1 MIKTSLTSLFLISSL
16 LGFTAQAHEGHD
28 VPGQIK
34 ALHGGITKPGKIMH
48 MEMLVTEN
56 NVQLFP
62 LAHEGEELKVSEVK
76 ITGTAKTPKGKPQN
90 LTFTSDGKAFSTQVD
105 LQGSYRANLEIKA
118 TYGGKIDNF
127 KFIVEK

>member
-1 MIKTSLTSLFLISSL
+1 MIRSSVTSIFLFSLMF
-16 LGFTAQAHEGHD
+16 GFTTQAHEGHD

-56 NVQLFP
+56 KVQLFP
-62 LAHEGEELKVSEVK
+62 LAHAGEELKASDVK
-76 ITGTAKTPKGKPQN
+76 ITGTAKTPKGKPQS
-90 LTFTSDGKAFSTQVD
+90 LTFTAEGNAFSTQVD

-118 TYGGKIDNF
+118 TYGGKVDNF